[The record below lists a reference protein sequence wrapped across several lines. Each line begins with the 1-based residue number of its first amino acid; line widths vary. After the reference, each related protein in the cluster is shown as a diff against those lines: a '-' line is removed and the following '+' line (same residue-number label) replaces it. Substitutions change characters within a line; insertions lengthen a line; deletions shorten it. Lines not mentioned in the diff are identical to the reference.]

1 MTQNEAV
8 LNHLMTGRSI
18 SPLEALGLYG
28 VFRLAARVF
37 ELKDMGVDIRKVT
50 KVDING
56 KQYAEY
62 YVSEEEDG
70 SDTSVSA

>member
-1 MTQNEAV
+1 MTQNDTI
-8 LNHLMTGRSI
+8 LNHMMTGRSI

-37 ELKDMGVDIRKVT
+37 ELKGMGVDIQKVT

-62 YVSEEEDG
+62 SINPNEEE
-70 SDTSVSA
+70 

>member
-1 MTQNEAV
+1 MTQNEAL

-28 VFRLAARVF
+28 VFRLAARMF
-37 ELKDMGVDIRKVT
+37 ELKAMGVDIQKNT

-62 YVSEEEDG
+62 FVNYYR
-70 SDTSVSA
+70 

>member
-1 MTQNEAV
+1 MTQNEAL

-18 SPLEALGLYG
+18 TPLEALGLYG

-37 ELKDMGVDIRKVT
+37 ELKDMGVNVQKVT

-62 YVSEEEDG
+62 SVDSTDG
-70 SDTSVSA
+70 

>member
-1 MTQNEAV
+1 MTQNDTL
-8 LNHLMTGRSI
+8 LNHMMTGRSI

-37 ELKDMGVDIRKVT
+37 ELKGMGVDIQKVT

-62 YVSEEEDG
+62 SINPNEEE
-70 SDTSVSA
+70 

>member
-62 YVSEEEDG
+62 SINPSEE
-70 SDTSVSA
+70 V

>member
-8 LNHLMTGRSI
+8 LNHLMTGRSL

-62 YVSEEEDG
+62 YVSEEEDRQ
-70 SDTSVSA
+70 

>member
-1 MTQNEAV
+1 MTQNEAL

-28 VFRLAARVF
+28 VFRLAARMF
-37 ELKDMGVDIRKVT
+37 ELKDMGVNIQKNT

-62 YVSEEEDG
+62 FVNSTDEE
-70 SDTSVSA
+70 

>member
-1 MTQNEAV
+1 MTQNEAL

-37 ELKDMGVDIRKVT
+37 ELKDMGVNIQKNT

-62 YVSEEEDG
+62 FVNSTDEE
-70 SDTSVSA
+70 

>member
-1 MTQNEAV
+1 MTQNNT
-8 LNHLMTGRSI
+8 LLKHMMTGRSI

-28 VFRLAARVF
+28 VFRLAARMF
-37 ELKDMGVDIRKVT
+37 ELKSIGVDIQKVT

-62 YVSEEEDG
+62 SVDSTDG
-70 SDTSVSA
+70 

>member
-1 MTQNEAV
+1 MTQNDTL
-8 LNHLMTGRSI
+8 LNHMLTGRSI

-28 VFRLAARVF
+28 VFRLAARMF
-37 ELKDMGVDIRKVT
+37 ELKAMGVDIQKVT

-62 YVSEEEDG
+62 SINPNEEE
-70 SDTSVSA
+70 

>member
-1 MTQNEAV
+1 MTQNETI
-8 LNHLMTGRSI
+8 LNHMMTGRSI

-37 ELKDMGVDIRKVT
+37 DLKAMGVDIQTLT

-62 YVSEEEDG
+62 SINPNSED
-70 SDTSVSA
+70 A

>member
-1 MTQNEAV
+1 MTQNDTL
-8 LNHLMTGRSI
+8 LNHMMTGRSI

-28 VFRLAARVF
+28 VFRLAARMF
-37 ELKDMGVDIRKVT
+37 ELKAKGVDIQKKT

-62 YVSEEEDG
+62 SINPNEE
-70 SDTSVSA
+70 A

>member
-1 MTQNEAV
+1 MTQNDTL
-8 LNHLMTGRSI
+8 LNHMLTGRSI

-37 ELKDMGVDIRKVT
+37 ELKGMGVDIQKVT

-62 YVSEEEDG
+62 SINPNEEE
-70 SDTSVSA
+70 

>member
-1 MTQNEAV
+1 MTQNDTL
-8 LNHLMTGRSI
+8 LNHMMTGRSI

-28 VFRLAARVF
+28 VFRLAARMF
-37 ELKDMGVDIRKVT
+37 ELKAMGVDIQKVT

-62 YVSEEEDG
+62 SINPNEEE
-70 SDTSVSA
+70 

>member
-8 LNHLMTGRSI
+8 LSHLMTGRSI

-62 YVSEEEDG
+62 SINPSEE
-70 SDTSVSA
+70 V

>member
-1 MTQNEAV
+1 MTQNDTL
-8 LNHLMTGRSI
+8 LNHMLTGRSI

-28 VFRLAARVF
+28 VFRLAARMF
-37 ELKDMGVDIRKVT
+37 ELKAKGVDIQKVT

-62 YVSEEEDG
+62 SINPNEEE
-70 SDTSVSA
+70 

>member
-1 MTQNEAV
+1 MTQNNTL
-8 LNHLMTGRSI
+8 LNHMMTGRSI

-28 VFRLAARVF
+28 VFRLAARMF
-37 ELKDMGVDIRKVT
+37 ELKAMGVDIQKTT

-62 YVSEEEDG
+62 SINPNEE
-70 SDTSVSA
+70 V

>member
-1 MTQNEAV
+1 MSQNNTL
-8 LNHLMTGRSI
+8 LNHMMTGRSI

-28 VFRLAARVF
+28 VFRLAARMF
-37 ELKDMGVDIRKVT
+37 ELKAMGVDIQKVT

-62 YVSEEEDG
+62 SINPNEE
-70 SDTSVSA
+70 A

>member
-18 SPLEALGLYG
+18 TPLEALGLYG

-37 ELKDMGVDIRKVT
+37 ELKDMGVNVQKVT

-62 YVSEEEDG
+62 SVDSTDG
-70 SDTSVSA
+70 